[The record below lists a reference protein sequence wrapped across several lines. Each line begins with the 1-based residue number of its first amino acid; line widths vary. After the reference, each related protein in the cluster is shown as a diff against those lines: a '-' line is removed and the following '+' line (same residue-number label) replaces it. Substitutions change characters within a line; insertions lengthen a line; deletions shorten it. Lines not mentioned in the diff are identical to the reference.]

1 MFKPS
6 SRPHLKMEHGERRL
20 GCQLTDFPHD
30 HPRRSGLHSR
40 SHICRPHPRLS
51 SPSFWRVAC
60 PHPCIRPCRSR
71 SSSPS
76 SSPLPSPSA
85 STSSPST
92 SCQHL
97 HRSHLGYGPCV
108 VTAAIVPLP
117 SSPSPCRICR
127 RRVVALIVVHAIIP
141 ILVIVLTFVI
151 VLVLAAIALIALS
164 PFPCFLFA
172 LWWRWLP
179 TLCRCRL
186 PASCWRWLPASCE
199 FCVLLA
205 STIGLVT
212 LSRPKCVCF
221 SCRLFVA
228 YLKSHLI
235 FLLASPRSAANS
247 IYYLPQLERHAAL
260 DL

>member
-71 SSSPS
+71 SSSLS
-76 SSPLPSPSA
+76 SSPSPSPLASA
-85 STSSPST
+85 SSPST

-97 HRSHLGYGPCV
+97 HRSHLSYGPCV

-117 SSPSPCRICR
+117 LSPSPCRICR

-141 ILVIVLTFVI
+141 ILVIVLTSSSSRPHYHCPHSLAPFPAFCSPYGGVGFPLYAGLLAPRLMRVLRASSVNHGIGNFVKAK
-151 VLVLAAIALIALS
+151 VLS
-164 PFPCFLFA
+164 PQC
-172 LWWRWLP
+172 
-179 TLCRCRL
+179 
-186 PASCWRWLPASCE
+186 
-199 FCVLLA
+199 
-205 STIGLVT
+205 
-212 LSRPKCVCF
+212 
-221 SCRLFVA
+221 
-228 YLKSHLI
+228 
-235 FLLASPRSAANS
+235 ANS
-247 IYYLPQLERHAAL
+247 IYYLPQQPMLLWTCNPELYTLRKKSMGCL
-260 DL
+260 LILLVDVSGI